1 MGKLTGKVAL
11 VTGASKGIGAGIA
24 RGLAAA
30 GASVVVNYRSGA
42 ADAGRVVQTIAAA
55 GGKATAAQ
63 ADVSKAADVKRLF
76 EQAAQIFGPV
86 DILVNNGGVYSF
98 RPLEAFTEE
107 EFHRQYDTNVLGPF
121 LTMQEF
127 LRQSP
132 SAGGSII
139 NILTAGISLD
149 SPYTSLYTSTKSA
162 MASATR
168 ILARELASK
177 NIRVNAIAPG
187 ATVTEGYHTLGFAGS
202 EMETQMI
209 ASTPLGRIGQPE
221 DIAPVAVFLASAD
234 AAWITGDVVFASGG
248 LR

>member
-24 RGLAAA
+24 KGLAAA
-30 GASVVVNYRSGA
+30 GAAVIVNYRSGS
-42 ADAGRVVQTIAAA
+42 ADAERVVQTIVAA

-63 ADVSKAADVKRLF
+63 ADVSKAAEVKRMF
-76 EQAAQIFGPV
+76 EQAVQVLGPV

-98 RPLEAFTEE
+98 GPLEAFTAE

-127 LRQSP
+127 LRRSG

-149 SPYTSLYTSTKSA
+149 SPYSSLYTSTKSA
-162 MASATR
+162 LASATR
-168 ILARELASK
+168 ILAKELAVK
-177 NIRVNAIAPG
+177 KIRVNAIAPG
-187 ATVTEGYHTLGFAGS
+187 ATITEGYHALGVAGS
-202 EMETQMI
+202 EMEAQMI
-209 ASTPLGRIGQPE
+209 ASTPLGRLGLPE
-221 DIAPVAVFLASAD
+221 DIAPIAVFLASED
-234 AAWITGDVVFASGG
+234 AAWVTGDVVFASGG
-248 LR
+248 QR